1 MKSEQELRNQ
11 EVLCMRFHKTMRRSS
26 FTVKAA
32 IAGFLLFQL
41 LVSGA
46 IAQKV
51 ITLQDAIDIAL
62 EKSYSMKQLR
72 LQLVQA
78 EQNLISARNS
88 FRTNVRMALDSPIWS
103 EQVSSVQ
110 VANGLPV
117 YNSTGSMQYH
127 GGLTIRQPLPTDGT
141 ITFTSNLTHS
151 NVSTYLISD
160 QNTLKRADF
169 LSSFRLQLNQPLFT
183 LNRIQLNLKNAQLGY
198 ESTYR
203 QRTRQQLDVIY
214 NVTASFYELYSDTR
228 TVEIS
233 KETFEQQQKAYE
245 TSKSKFQ
252 AGLIPEVEALQMEV
266 DLAEANDNLISSQ
279 ASLVRQMESFKQLIG
294 IDSSEDITVKADLSI
309 THFDIDQEKA
319 VSEGL
324 KNRSEIREGEI
335 SIEQG
340 KMNIRDIASN
350 NQINGVV
357 SAFYDFSGVSDSAL
371 PYSTSPMDLFNSSWD
386 DMQRRPRNRG
396 VTFTLNIPIWDWGV
410 NAARVESAQ
419 AQLKN
424 TELRLADTK
433 ITIERNIKDSVSRV
447 RDAESRLKIL
457 QKRQEVA
464 QKSYDISLERFG
476 IGEIKADDLAQ
487 DRNRLNSSK
496 MSYLG
501 AYISYQLAVA
511 DLKRNTLFDFETGK
525 PIK

>member
-1 MKSEQELRNQ
+1 MG
-11 EVLCMRFHKTMRRSS
+11 FHITARCGS
-26 FTVKAA
+26 FVVKAA
-32 IAGFLLFQL
+32 MAGLFFFQVV
-41 LVSGA
+41 VSGA
-46 IAQKV
+46 FAQKAL
-51 ITLQDAIDIAL
+51 TLQDAIDIAL

-88 FRTNVRMALDSPIWS
+88 FRTNIKMALDSPIWS

-110 VANGLPV
+110 VANSLPV

-127 GGLTIRQPLPTDGT
+127 GGLTVKQPLPTDGT

-151 NVSTYLISD
+151 NVSTYLTTSD
-160 QNTLKRADF
+160 NTLKRADF
-169 LSSFRLQLNQPLFT
+169 LSSFRVQLNQPLFT

-198 ESTYR
+198 EQTFR

-214 NVTASFYELYSDTR
+214 NVTASFYELYNDIR
-228 TVEIS
+228 TGEIT
-233 KETFEQQQKAYE
+233 KETFDQQQKAYE
-245 TSKSKFQ
+245 TSKLKFQ

-266 DLAEANDNLISSQ
+266 DLAEASDNLISSQ
-279 ASLVRQMESFKQLIG
+279 ASLERQKESFKQLVG
-294 IDSSEDITVKADLSI
+294 LDSREDITVKADLII
-309 THFDIDQEKA
+309 THFDIDAEKA
-319 VSEGL
+319 VAEGL

-350 NQINGVV
+350 NQINGQL
-357 SAFYDFSGVSDSAL
+357 SAFYDFTGVSDPTMS
-371 PYSTSPMDLFNSSWD
+371 YDSSPGELLNSSWD
-386 DMQRRPRNRG
+386 DLQRRPRNRG
-396 VTFTLNIPIWDWGV
+396 VTFTLNVPVWDWGV
-410 NAARVESAQ
+410 NAAKVESAN

-424 TELRLADTK
+424 TQLRLEDTK
-433 ITIERNIKDSVSRV
+433 RTIERGIKDSISRV

-464 QKSYDISLERFG
+464 QKSYDISLERFN

-487 DRNRLNSSK
+487 DRNRLNNAK
-496 MSYLG
+496 MAYLG

-511 DLKRNTLFDFETGK
+511 DLKRNTLFDFETGQ